1 MKRSQFNGVGLVLI
15 GLMFMG
21 VSPSAWASGDI
32 MLVYYAAG
40 ALLLQ
45 LALLG
50 VTYVQ
55 WRGNRLIAFAIYVAV
70 SAAAWCLALNA
81 RADFYPLATAMAV
94 AVLPWAICVAFR
106 TLLVRAKRN
115 EVGRR

>member
-1 MKRSQFNGVGLVLI
+1 MKKSKFNGFGLVLI

-21 VSPSAWASGDI
+21 VSPSTWASGDI
-32 MLVYYAAG
+32 MIVYYAAG

-50 VTYVQ
+50 VVYVQ
-55 WRGNRLIAFAIYVAV
+55 WRGNRLIAFAMYVAV

-94 AVLPWAICVAFR
+94 AVLPWAICIAFR
-106 TLLVRAKRN
+106 TLLARTKQN
-115 EVGRR
+115 EAGRR

>member
-1 MKRSQFNGVGLVLI
+1 MQRSPFSGVGLTLI

-21 VSPSAWASGDI
+21 VSTPALASGDI

-40 ALLLQ
+40 AVLLQ

-55 WRGNRLIAFAIYVAV
+55 WRGNRVIAVAMYVAV
-70 SAAAWCLALNA
+70 SAAVWCLALNA
-81 RADFYPLATAMAV
+81 RADFYPLATAIAV
-94 AVLPWAICVAFR
+94 AVLPWAICFAVR
-106 TLLVRAKRN
+106 TLLLR
-115 EVGRR
+115 GRGRSN